1 MKKALSVGLVAALTY
16 PTSVVA
22 GSTCPKTAYGSNR
35 ITCFAEVDQT
45 DIHERDEG
53 HGHGHK
59 HKKEIET
66 SRTIHRYKWSFL
78 WNYIA
83 TDDCPKT
90 NAHLGTL
97 LPLLGNAPH
106 LVHCRIEVGW
116 GHDKE
121 SHKNQSLDFAGHG
134 QIDGRT
140 LPARMEW
147 PLFAGYGR
155 PDHYIKS
162 REMGVKYDSAKSG
175 TENTFEVCPANS
187 FCNFPRWSADATRL
201 DSRWLGQSFFSLLG
215 LLDPRARRAR
225 RPWRI
230 QRPW

>member
-45 DIHERDEG
+45 DIHESDEG
-53 HGHGHK
+53 HGHGHHHK

-78 WNYIA
+78 WNYIV
-83 TDDCPKT
+83 TDDCPNT

-121 SHKNQSLDFAGHG
+121 SHKNQSWDFAGHG

-175 TENTFEVCPANS
+175 TENTFEVSSNPVLHIPTSGC
-187 FCNFPRWSADATRL
+187 
-201 DSRWLGQSFFSLLG
+201 
-215 LLDPRARRAR
+215 
-225 RPWRI
+225 
-230 QRPW
+230 